1 MILGCQCKDQHCTVQ
16 LQTSGMSFSSS
27 SPTSAAFLRVNAAV
41 IFELLSSNCIETA
54 APSRHVSPPPVP
66 WPRTSSQA
74 AGWYF
79 VLAAAQTWSLETSI
93 RSLDCFWERHHGIMV
108 CFPVQKVYKS
118 QRSGP
123 NAQHKVLS
131 QAGRWSDFLHDT
143 SIVFFLG

>member
-1 MILGCQCKDQHCTVQ
+1 MKLGRQCKDQHCTVQ
-16 LQTSGMSFSSS
+16 LQTSGMFVWSS

-79 VLAAAQTWSLETSI
+79 VLAAAQTWSYERGNRAFGRGTMASWCVFLFRRFTNNRDLDQM
-93 RSLDCFWERHHGIMV
+93 RST
-108 CFPVQKVYKS
+108 KYK
-118 QRSGP
+118 
-123 NAQHKVLS
+123 S